1 MIFFNMSTNSKLRQI
16 ADQLPL
22 FPKLKNGKIDF
33 TYAKRIVYGDEILK
47 ENPDAKDEKGNPI
60 LANKQYGVLKP
71 IIKYHNHFLNLKN
84 IFKNDGESG
93 VNKYINTVFEFNKIE
108 NTQNLNFQY
117 TK

>member
-33 TYAKRIVYGDEILK
+33 TYAKRIVYGNEILK
-47 ENPDAKDEKGNPI
+47 ENPEAKDEKGNQI
-60 LANKQYGVLKP
+60 LASKQYGVLKP
-71 IIKYHNHFLNLKN
+71 IVKYHNHFLNLKN
-84 IFKNDGESG
+84 IFKNDGEYG
-93 VNKYINTVFEFNKIE
+93 VNKYIQTVFEFNKIE
-108 NTQNLNFQY
+108 NTRNLIFQI